1 MMRLRQIGLMV
12 VIMCAAVFG
21 LPLSAHHSHNAYEV
35 TVWSNLEGIVKEIH
49 FIVPHSWVYA
59 EVKNEKGEAALWALE
74 AAGRQAIFNNGVK
87 PDDVR
92 VGDRIRVRCHLL
104 RDGTNGCLLGFI
116 TPMHGDQA
124 RGHGVEKHWD

>member
-1 MMRLRQIGLMV
+1 MMRLRQIGLM
-12 VIMCAAVFG
+12 IMCVIVYA

-49 FIVPHSWVYA
+49 FIVPHSWVYM

-74 AAGRQAIFNNGVK
+74 AAGRQAILNNGVK
-87 PDDVR
+87 PEDIR